1 DESILHLVLSLHGGG
16 ILPGVIFSDVSDTS
30 GLLKVQ
36 FSTNVFRGRLAA
48 PRSSVSRSLETIE
61 LAEST
66 FKCPNCFKSDKIV
79 PVTVRFMM
87 CKYRFFG
94 IKANGEQYT
103 SDW

>member
-1 DESILHLVLSLHGGG
+1 STGGPPVPM
-16 ILPGVIFSDVSDTS
+16 LNAS
-30 GLLKVQ
+30 
-36 FSTNVFRGRLAA
+36 A
-48 PRSSVSRSLETIE
+48 PVPQTTRSSVSRSLETIE

>member
-1 DESILHLVLSLHGGG
+1 
-16 ILPGVIFSDVSDTS
+16 
-30 GLLKVQ
+30 
-36 FSTNVFRGRLAA
+36 
-48 PRSSVSRSLETIE
+48 LETIE